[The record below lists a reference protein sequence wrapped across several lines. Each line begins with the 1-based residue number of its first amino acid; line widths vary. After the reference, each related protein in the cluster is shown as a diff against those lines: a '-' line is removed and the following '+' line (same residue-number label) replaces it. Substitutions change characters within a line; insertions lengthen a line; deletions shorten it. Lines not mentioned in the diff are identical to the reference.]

1 MSLLRRD
8 APPPPESWDDLREW
22 SCQSWYTR
30 FRAATMVMLP
40 FSTLI
45 MVVAAGVLLYA
56 EPSWRTARLI
66 VMLWVTAVFLT
77 GLGYKRRMDRAAAQV
92 PPITP
97 ASQNPTTAVDI
108 RGRRDDY

>member
-1 MSLLRRD
+1 MNLLRRNT
-8 APPPPESWDDLREW
+8 PPPPESWDDLREW

-30 FRAATMVMLP
+30 YRAATMMMLP

-45 MVVAAGVLLYA
+45 MVISGAALLYS
-56 EPSWRTARLI
+56 EPSWWSVRLI
-66 VMLWVTAVFLT
+66 LALWVMAAFLG

-108 RGRRDDY
+108 RGRRDD